1 MISSILHGSWGRKLS
16 GIELADSAKKE
27 IVGKLQQ
34 YFNDELQQEIG
45 SFDAEFLLDF
55 FSEQVGN
62 YYYNQGLADALK
74 IFESRLDEVS
84 DGIYQLEKDTE
95 PRTL

>member
-1 MISSILHGSWGRKLS
+1 MSEIKL
-16 GIELADSAKKE
+16 EDSAKKE

-34 YFNDELQQEIG
+34 YFSDELQQEIG

-74 IFESRLDEVS
+74 TFESKFDDIS
-84 DGIYQLEKDTE
+84 DSIYQLEKDTE
-95 PRTL
+95 NSLEFAKKLIEV